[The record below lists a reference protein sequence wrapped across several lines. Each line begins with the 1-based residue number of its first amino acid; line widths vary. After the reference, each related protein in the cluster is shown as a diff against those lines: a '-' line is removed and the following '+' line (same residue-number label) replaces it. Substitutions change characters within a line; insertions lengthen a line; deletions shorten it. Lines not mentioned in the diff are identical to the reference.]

1 MDLLMETVD
10 PKYYQI
16 EDENFQRVF
25 MKFHR
30 IIVKNGDIAVKEV
43 KSIYEF
49 IVELEDK
56 TLLNH

>member
-1 MDLLMETVD
+1 
-10 PKYYQI
+10 
-16 EDENFQRVF
+16 

-56 TLLNH
+56 TLLSH